1 MNVVLFVDS
10 RWTNMSAIPS
20 NVSQLDPFLQN
31 LNRESIT
38 LKEEEIK
45 KANQNLQNVSSKKE
59 W

>member
-1 MNVVLFVDS
+1 
-10 RWTNMSAIPS
+10 MSAIPS

-59 W
+59 